1 MTSPPRRLPFSAPFV
16 LRLAYDEAD
25 FKMVRTHWTKHFV
38 RKFPPGE
45 PVHRLMA
52 RVLHQIRADGY
63 VIREHY
69 LFPLAEVTTAG
80 EDTREEQMYCALHQ
94 LDSVM
99 FRFEA
104 PALRQYHVRR
114 LLDDTKERQIGCV
127 DGVVTLLFNPAL
139 RNYLLN
145 VAQLDEALPAPRPAS

>member
-1 MTSPPRRLPFSAPFV
+1 MNSPPRRLPFSSPFV

-25 FKMVRTHWTKHFV
+25 FKMVRTHWTKNFV

-52 RVLHQIRADGY
+52 RVLHQIRTDGY
-63 VIREHY
+63 VVREHY
-69 LFPLAEVTTAG
+69 LFPLAEVTTPG
-80 EDTREEQMYCALHQ
+80 EHTREEQMYCALHQ

-99 FRFEA
+99 FRFEM
-104 PALRQYHVRR
+104 PTLRQYHVRR
-114 LLDDTKERQIGCV
+114 LLDDTKERQTGCV
-127 DGVVTLLFNPAL
+127 DGLVTLLFNPAL

-145 VAQLDEALPAPRPAS
+145 VAQLDEVLPAPRPTA

>member
-1 MTSPPRRLPFSAPFV
+1 MSSSPRRLPFSPPFV
-16 LRLAYDEAD
+16 LRLAFDEAD
-25 FKMVRTHWTKHFV
+25 FKMVRTHWNRNFV

-45 PVHRLMA
+45 PVHLLMA
-52 RVLHQIRADGY
+52 RVLHQIRTDGY
-63 VIREHY
+63 VIREQY
-69 LFPLAEVTTAG
+69 VFPLEEVTTLG

-94 LDSVM
+94 LDAVK

-114 LLDDTKERQIGCV
+114 LLADSNDRQSACI

-145 VAQLDEALPAPRPAS
+145 VVQFDEVLPAPRPAS